1 MLAVDVPAYHSG
13 MLPRAPDGTGDRPH
27 PGDAVLSGAQLSAI
41 NRFPDDNPNPV
52 MRVDLDGH
60 LIYANPASA
69 GVQRAIG
76 ARVGERVPAEML
88 ARCQEAAA
96 ARGFIELRSDNRTY
110 AVWPVLIGDLGFM
123 NLYGTDVTAERAIV
137 KFPDQNPNPVIRID
151 WNGRLVYAN
160 RASAGLTA
168 GLGLAPGTSL
178 AAELRDALLG
188 RARAADPD
196 PLVVEA
202 ADRTYALVP
211 VDVPEF
217 GFVNVYGT
225 DVTAVRERERLAR
238 ENERLLLNIL
248 PAPIAQRLRDGEP
261 LIADRFDD
269 VTLLFADVVE
279 FTRLSSTL
287 SPSELVTVL
296 NDVFTAFDTL
306 VDRYDLEKVKTIG
319 DAYMVV
325 GGLTDGPGDHTAR
338 VADMALALTAAVD
351 RIDAA
356 VRLGISFRIGIHCGP
371 VVAGV
376 VGTKKFIYDIW
387 GDAVNLASRME
398 SLGVP
403 GRIQVTHA
411 VKERLEGPF
420 LLEPRGL
427 VDVKGK
433 GPTPTWYLVGR
444 VETPSVVPGPPVAV
458 VRSPSPNREH
468 PAAS

>member
-1 MLAVDVPAYHSG
+1 ME
-13 MLPRAPDGTGDRPH
+13 PRVPDGSADDAHRRN
-27 PGDAVLSGAQLSAI
+27 AVLSGAQIGAI

-60 LIYANPASA
+60 LMYANPASA
-69 GVQRAIG
+69 GVLRAIG
-76 ARVGERVPAEML
+76 AGVGERVPGEIL
-88 ARCQEAAA
+88 ARCREAAA
-96 ARGFIELRSDNRTY
+96 VRAFLELRSDNRTY
-110 AVWPVLIGDLGFM
+110 AVWPILIEDLGFL
-123 NLYGTDVTAERAIV
+123 NLYGMDVTAERAIV
-137 KFPDQNPNPVIRID
+137 KFPDQNPNPVLRID

-160 RASAGLTA
+160 PASAGLTA
-168 GLGLAPGTSL
+168 GLGLAPGATL
-178 AAELRDALLG
+178 AADLRDALLD
-188 RARAADPD
+188 RACAADPD
-196 PLVVEA
+196 PFEVEA
-202 ADRTYALVP
+202 GDRTYALLP

-287 SPSELVTVL
+287 SASELVSVL
-296 NDVFTAFDTL
+296 NEVFSAFDEL

-325 GGLTDGPGDHTAR
+325 GGLTDGSADHTAR

-356 VRLGISFRIGIHCGP
+356 VRLGIRFRIGIHCGP

-376 VGTKKFIYDIW
+376 IGSKKFIYDIW

-398 SLGVP
+398 SLGAP

-411 VKERLEGPF
+411 VKERLEGRY

-427 VDVKGK
+427 IDVKGK
-433 GPTPTWYLVGR
+433 GPTATWYLLARHETSGDAPGRSAATVG
-444 VETPSVVPGPPVAV
+444 AV
-458 VRSPSPNREH
+458 GAGHEH
-468 PAAS
+468 PARPSIPPG

>member
-1 MLAVDVPAYHSG
+1 MASRVPHGS
-13 MLPRAPDGTGDRPH
+13 PDDDHRRH
-27 PGDAVLSGAQLSAI
+27 AVLSDAQLSAI

-69 GVQRAIG
+69 GVLRAIG
-76 ARVGERVPAEML
+76 ARVGERVPAEIL
-88 ARCQEAAA
+88 ARCLEAAA
-96 ARGFIELRSDNRTY
+96 VRSFLELLSDNRTY
-110 AVWPVLIGDLGFM
+110 AVWPVLIEDLGFM

-137 KFPDQNPNPVIRID
+137 KFPDQNPNPVLRID
-151 WNGRLVYAN
+151 WEGRLVYRN
-160 RASAGLTA
+160 GASAGLTA
-168 GLGLAPGTSL
+168 GLGLVVGAPL
-178 AAELRDALLG
+178 AADLRDALLG
-188 RARAADPD
+188 RARAADPN
-196 PLVVEA
+196 PLEVEA
-202 ADRTYALVP
+202 GDRTYALLP

-248 PAPIAQRLRDGEP
+248 PAPIAQRLRNGEP

-279 FTRLSSTL
+279 FTRLSATL
-287 SPSELVTVL
+287 SPSELVSVL
-296 NDVFTAFDTL
+296 NEVFSAFDEL

-325 GGLTDGPGDHTAR
+325 GGLTDGSGDHTAR
-338 VADMALALTAAVD
+338 VADMALALTAAVG
-351 RIDAA
+351 RSEAA
-356 VRLGISFRIGIHCGP
+356 VRLGIRFRIGIHCGS

-376 VGTKKFIYDIW
+376 IGTRKFIYDIW

-398 SLGVP
+398 SLGAP

-411 VKERLEGPF
+411 VKERLAGQF
-420 LLEPRGL
+420 LFEPRGL
-427 VDVKGK
+427 IEVKGK
-433 GPTPTWYLVGR
+433 GPTPAWYLLARDGTSAYSPGQSVAAVG
-444 VETPSVVPGPPVAV
+444 SPG
-458 VRSPSPNREH
+458 SGHEH
-468 PAAS
+468 PAPGSSIPPR

>member
-1 MLAVDVPAYHSG
+1 ME
-13 MLPRAPDGTGDRPH
+13 PRVPDGSADDAHLRS
-27 PGDAVLSGAQLSAI
+27 AVLSGAQVGAI

-60 LIYANPASA
+60 LMYANPASA
-69 GVQRAIG
+69 GVRRSMG
-76 ARVGERVPAEML
+76 AEVGDCVPAEVL
-88 ARCQEAAA
+88 ARCREAAA
-96 ARGFIELRSDNRTY
+96 AREFLEFRWDNRTY
-110 AVWPVLIGDLGFM
+110 AVWPILIEDLGFL
-123 NLYGTDVTAERAIV
+123 NLYGMDVTAERAIV
-137 KFPDQNPNPVIRID
+137 KFPDQNPNPVLRID

-160 RASAGLTA
+160 PASAGLTG
-168 GLGLAPGTSL
+168 GLGIAPGATL
-178 AAELRDALLG
+178 AAGLRDALLG
-188 RARAADPD
+188 RARAADPN
-196 PLVVEA
+196 PLEVEA
-202 ADRTYALVP
+202 GDRTYALLP

-287 SPSELVTVL
+287 SPSELVNVL
-296 NDVFTAFDTL
+296 NEVFSAFDEL

-319 DAYMVV
+319 DAYMVA
-325 GGLTDGPGDHTAR
+325 GGLTDGSADHTAR

-351 RIDAA
+351 RIEAA
-356 VRLGISFRIGIHCGP
+356 VRLGIRFRIGIHCGP

-376 VGTKKFIYDIW
+376 IGTRKFIYDIW

-398 SLGVP
+398 SLGAP

-411 VKERLEGPF
+411 VKERLEGRY

-427 VDVKGK
+427 IEVKGK
-433 GPTPTWYLVGR
+433 GPTAAWYLVARAGASG
-444 VETPSVVPGPPVAV
+444 EAPGPSVAAVGSTSPG
-458 VRSPSPNREH
+458 REH
-468 PAAS
+468 PARSSFPPG